1 MRTLIPAAAAALTMG
16 ASAPAAQ
23 APVITQAG
31 SPAVATPPAAAPLGP
46 PRGFVGYAQPD
57 IGASA
62 CKMVNPGQTT
72 CTIPAM
78 TAGRYLIEAS
88 GTSTAN
94 GPNPVQRIAIVVGA
108 TNCGQAERKPT
119 AKAPWTPGTAKTLR
133 LQCEVEIISDR
144 PLPVHAVYADDKA
157 TKAATG
163 PTLTVRRLPWDGV
176 ISTKVA
182 APPQD

>member
-1 MRTLIPAAAAALTMG
+1 MRTLILAAVAVATMGAAAPATQTPVVAQAGAPAAAVP
-16 ASAPAAQ
+16 AP
-23 APVITQAG
+23 
-31 SPAVATPPAAAPLGP
+31 PLGP
-46 PRGFVGYAQPD
+46 PRGFVGYTQPD

-62 CKMVNPGQTT
+62 CRVVSPTQTT

-88 GTSTAN
+88 GTSTSTAA
-94 GPNPVQRIAIVVGA
+94 GSVQRIAIVIGS

-119 AKAPWTPGTAKTLR
+119 ATAPWAVGAAKTLK
-133 LQCEVEIISDR
+133 LQCEVEVLSDR
-144 PLPVHAVYADDKA
+144 PLAVTAVYADDKA

-163 PTLTVRRLPWDGV
+163 PTLTVKRLPWDGV
-176 ISTKVA
+176 LSTRVA